1 MGTARGDSALTGA
14 RALRCG
20 ATHHPNLGRLPA
32 IIHGLSRLIPP
43 IGRNRGDSSRFRA
56 TSSIFRASDARV
68 DSLLKQFAQSSQ
80 LGANADY
87 VDGLYEQYLAS
98 PDSVSPQWK
107 AYFDSFR
114 GRESGDIPHSAI
126 IEAIAI
132 AGRQAARGVATAAR
146 PQATIATA
154 PSASSSPPIARVD
167 TWPPASTRSAWR
179 PSPTLRT

>member
-1 MGTARGDSALTGA
+1 MRGH
-14 RALRCG
+14 
-20 ATHHPNLGRLPA
+20 HHPNRVFA
-32 IIHGLSRLIPP
+32 RYNSRPFAP
-43 IGRNRGDSSRFRA
+43 DSANRQESGDSSRFRA

-126 IEAIAI
+126 IEAIAL
-132 AGRQAARGVATAAR
+132 AGRQAARGVATTS
-146 PQATIATA
+146 QA
-154 PSASSSPPIARVD
+154 PSDDRDRAIGQLITA
-167 TWPPASTRSAWR
+167 
-179 PSPTLRT
+179 